1 MDRRLSRAKSALEE
15 ASTALEKNKER
26 AAELQAGLMKP
37 GQDLGTLAYFQKQ
50 LADTRAEEP
59 LLKAAED
66 EAKRTYEDLQI
77 AERLLEDSE
86 KALKKEELELGS
98 SEKRLVKMK
107 MKVGDA
113 RATTED
119 LRVAENATKKEYTSA
134 SGIVDE
140 AQAAVTNST
149 KALEAATTALSAA
162 EDEVKSARATEAAS
176 ET

>member
-1 MDRRLSRAKSALEE
+1 MQKKRREIDRRLSQAKRAFEE
-15 ASTALEKNKER
+15 ASAALEKNKER

-66 EAKRTYEDLQI
+66 EAKRTYDDLLI

-86 KALKKEELELGS
+86 KGLRKQELEFEG
-98 SEKRLVKMK
+98 SEKRLIKMK

-113 RATTED
+113 KAKAED
-119 LRVAENATKKEYTSA
+119 LQAAANATRDA
-134 SGIVDE
+134 SSTAGAAVDE
-140 AQAAVTNST
+140 AQNA
-149 KALEAATTALSAA
+149 
-162 EDEVKSARATEAAS
+162 
-176 ET
+176 